1 LTRNDAFFQLF
12 TFIAISDGVTVDVKV
27 LVVEEEQPEPGLES
41 KDGHD
46 KEDAHDPAL
55 LGRVRVVAKVLVDL
69 KERMKCV

>member
-1 LTRNDAFFQLF
+1 
-12 TFIAISDGVTVDVKV
+12 V